1 MEFDQIC
8 VYIDIDKIWV
18 WIVKHQ
24 FSQIHNRV
32 MPLDSYQN
40 LVSAQ
45 YFENKL
51 MEFDQI
57 LHMQ

>member
-18 WIVKHQ
+18 WIVKRQ

-32 MPLDSYQN
+32 MPLYSYQN
-40 LVSAQ
+40 FVSAQ
-45 YFENKL
+45 YLENEL